1 MKYIRYVIYFG
12 LIVTINYYLSMY
24 VTVDKKLLHSL
35 LAFIILISVAFLLIT
50 IEYFFNRKVHK
61 SRD

>member
-1 MKYIRYVIYFG
+1 MKYIRYLIYFG

-24 VTVDKKLLHSL
+24 VTIDKKLLHSL
-35 LAFIILISVAFLLIT
+35 LAFVILTGVAFVLIT
-50 IEYFFNRKVHK
+50 IEYVVIRNAHK

>member
-1 MKYIRYVIYFG
+1 MRYLIYFG

-35 LAFIILISVAFLLIT
+35 LAFVILTGVAFVLIT
-50 IEYFFNRKVHK
+50 IEYFVIRNAHK

>member
-1 MKYIRYVIYFG
+1 MKYIRYLIYFG

-24 VTVDKKLLHSL
+24 VTVDKKLLHFL
-35 LAFIILISVAFLLIT
+35 LAFVILTGVAFLLIT

>member
-1 MKYIRYVIYFG
+1 MKYMRYLIYFG

-35 LAFIILISVAFLLIT
+35 LAFVLLTGVAFLLIT

>member
-1 MKYIRYVIYFG
+1 MKYMRYLIYFG

-35 LAFIILISVAFLLIT
+35 LAFVILIGVAFVLIT
-50 IEYFFNRKVHK
+50 IEYFVNRKVHK